1 MPWESGAKAKRRNE
15 PAEVALS
22 YWICPLTVKR
32 QGNAAIQLTV
42 KYSLFARRAP
52 STPSLPRIELYIKLA
67 IRYIA

>member
-42 KYSLFARRAP
+42 KYSFLRVGHPARHP
-52 STPSLPRIELYIKLA
+52 FQGLSFTSNSQYA
-67 IRYIA
+67 I

>member
-32 QGNAAIQLTV
+32 QGNAAIQLRV
-42 KYSLFARRAP
+42 KYSFLRVGHPARHP
-52 STPSLPRIELYIKLA
+52 F
-67 IRYIA
+67 